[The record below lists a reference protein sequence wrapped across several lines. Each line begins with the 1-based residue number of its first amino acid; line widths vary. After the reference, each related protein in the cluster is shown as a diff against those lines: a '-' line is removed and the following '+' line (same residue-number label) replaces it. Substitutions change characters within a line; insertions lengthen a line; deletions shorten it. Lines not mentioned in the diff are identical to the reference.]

1 MLGHLDF
8 NLFDELK
15 KLRIYDAYMDK
26 AISHGIS
33 FEQFYKSTKS
43 LIENTKNLSFD
54 SGFLKPDDFKNF
66 CSMLNIDYISL
77 CDEYYEFVLLK
88 DYSQIIL
95 SYRLLLKFSQKEFA
109 ARCNLSPVTIGK
121 LENNLIYPSR
131 TQYSLLKAIIKL

>member
-1 MLGHLDF
+1 
-8 NLFDELK
+8 
-15 KLRIYDAYMDK
+15 MDNV
-26 AISHGIS
+26 ISRGIS